1 MPPPAPSDRTGV
13 SPKVN
18 SIEKN
23 RVAHGAKARKEAEER
38 VRHLD
43 KQDKSRTRE
52 HHGPKGPDPAR
63 YGDWEVRGIA
73 SDF

>member
-1 MPPPAPSDRTGV
+1 MPPSASSDRTGP

-18 SIEKN
+18 AVEKN
-23 RVAHGAKARKEAEER
+23 RIAHGAKARKEAQKR
-38 VRHLD
+38 AGHLD
-43 KQDKSRTRE
+43 EQDKSRARE
-52 HHGPKGPDPAR
+52 RDGPKGPDPAR